1 MSEYKK
7 LTMGNQTIVG
17 HIKEL
22 ETMLS
27 GTTKLKAEK
36 EAAAKELER
45 ETKKLMDEQHIF
57 VGQLVKKGLDD
68 KVALTKKMKLER
80 DIASFKANV
89 REYLEEENKLV
100 IEIKFLSTIREKM
113 ARTASQAMAQARET
127 KEELKVKELLILDLT
142 KK

>member
-1 MSEYKK
+1 
-7 LTMGNQTIVG
+7 
-17 HIKEL
+17 
-22 ETMLS
+22 
-27 GTTKLKAEK
+27 
-36 EAAAKELER
+36 
-45 ETKKLMDEQHIF
+45 MDEQHIF

-68 KVALTKKMKLER
+68 KKAEAEKTKLEK
-80 DIASFKANV
+80 DISAHKQQVLEF
-89 REYLEEENKLV
+89 LEEENKLV

>member
-1 MSEYKK
+1 
-7 LTMGNQTIVG
+7 
-17 HIKEL
+17 
-22 ETMLS
+22 
-27 GTTKLKAEK
+27 
-36 EAAAKELER
+36 
-45 ETKKLMDEQHIF
+45 MDEQHIF

-68 KVALTKKMKLER
+68 KVADTKKLKLDQ
-80 DIASFKANV
+80 DISSFKANV

-142 KK
+142 KKQ

>member
-1 MSEYKK
+1 MSEYKR
-7 LTMGNQTIVG
+7 LTMANQTIRG

-36 EAAAKELER
+36 EAQAKELER

-68 KVALTKKMKLER
+68 KVA
-80 DIASFKANV
+80 
-89 REYLEEENKLV
+89 
-100 IEIKFLSTIREKM
+100 
-113 ARTASQAMAQARET
+113 
-127 KEELKVKELLILDLT
+127 
-142 KK
+142 

>member
-45 ETKKLMDEQHIF
+45 ETKKLMDE
-57 VGQLVKKGLDD
+57 
-68 KVALTKKMKLER
+68 
-80 DIASFKANV
+80 
-89 REYLEEENKLV
+89 
-100 IEIKFLSTIREKM
+100 
-113 ARTASQAMAQARET
+113 
-127 KEELKVKELLILDLT
+127 
-142 KK
+142 

>member
-1 MSEYKK
+1 MA
-7 LTMGNQTIVG
+7 NDTIEG
-17 HIKEL
+17 LIKEY
-22 ETMLS
+22 ETQLS
-27 GTTKLKAEK
+27 GVTKLEAEK
-36 EAAAKELER
+36 KAQAKDLER

-80 DIASFKANV
+80 DIAGFKANV

-113 ARTASQAMAQARET
+113 ARTAS
-127 KEELKVKELLILDLT
+127 
-142 KK
+142 